1 MPPLKLGFNPRLV
14 AHDRRNL
21 LKQLR
26 DIVDTAVR
34 LEFNVIEL
42 NLDSMMYELGLRMFF
57 DADFISILDDAPT
70 RFHLNVFRDA
80 FNRNL
85 PSFTDPN
92 ASDRSIALRQFVQ
105 IVEFFEDRHPMEMYV
120 VHPGRRMASEASH
133 LDALKYSFWTIHSL
147 FPGLP
152 IAVQNSD
159 DQSVLC
165 TLDNILEMLDS
176 SVAIRFAFH
185 TGHAFHAVDGNQT
198 AFESRLDYLARFSD
212 RLAEIRWHNTAPDRE
227 PSLPLHVELQRG
239 INLRHVMRIIGRN
252 PGTVHMIDTVGLN
265 PADLFR
271 EARELRKSIN
281 A

>member
-1 MPPLKLGFNPRLV
+1 M
-14 AHDRRNL
+14 
-21 LKQLR
+21 
-26 DIVDTAVR
+26 
-34 LEFNVIEL
+34 
-42 NLDSMMYELGLRMFF
+42 
-57 DADFISILDDAPT
+57 
-70 RFHLNVFRDA
+70 
-80 FNRNL
+80 
-85 PSFTDPN
+85 
-92 ASDRSIALRQFVQ
+92 
-105 IVEFFEDRHPMEMYV
+105 
-120 VHPGRRMASEASH
+120 
-133 LDALKYSFWTIHSL
+133 
-147 FPGLP
+147 
-152 IAVQNSD
+152 
-159 DQSVLC
+159 
-165 TLDNILEMLDS
+165 DS

-271 EARELRKSIN
+271 EARELRNSIN

>member
-92 ASDRSIALRQFVQ
+92 GSDRSIALRQFVQ

-120 VHPGRRMASEASH
+120 VHPGRRMASETSH
-133 LDALKYSFWTIHSL
+133 MDALKHSFWTIHSL

-152 IAVQNSD
+152 IAVQNLGASG
-159 DQSVLC
+159 
-165 TLDNILEMLDS
+165 M
-176 SVAIRFAFH
+176 
-185 TGHAFHAVDGNQT
+185 
-198 AFESRLDYLARFSD
+198 Y
-212 RLAEIRWHNTAPDRE
+212 
-227 PSLPLHVELQRG
+227 
-239 INLRHVMRIIGRN
+239 
-252 PGTVHMIDTVGLN
+252 
-265 PADLFR
+265 
-271 EARELRKSIN
+271 
-281 A
+281 